1 MRKPKKSQSK
11 TQTIKRSRSN
21 LAPLSDAMAKCVQEP
36 GTQFRK
42 RRMEKGEQE
51 RINQPCNGKEFE
63 TGIPLEKPG
72 TFKSEFRFVIAQRH
86 FNLPAASISEND
98 FPGESRGMSRFRGEQ
113 VPGRL
118 AFAASDHE
126 PERLV
131 MSAIENGESDD
142 PGFTFTATAGIP
154 NQTVTQER
162 LALLSS
168 PGFLSCSYSSRSW

>member
-86 FNLPAASISEND
+86 FNLPAAS
-98 FPGESRGMSRFRGEQ
+98 
-113 VPGRL
+113 
-118 AFAASDHE
+118 DHE
-126 PERLV
+126 AERLV